1 MEVFAGRTVVSLLG
15 PEVLKVGRTS
25 SGPWRQS
32 CFHNATKI
40 SGPFPL
46 LLSPECTAE
55 FSRDY
60 MMGDLAKDEEQGQV
74 RGPSCLLL
82 SQT

>member
-1 MEVFAGRTVVSLLG
+1 MEVFAGWTVLSLLA

-25 SGPWRQS
+25 SGPGRHS
-32 CFHNATKI
+32 CFHTATKL
-40 SGPFPL
+40 SGRFPL

-74 RGPSCLLL
+74 
-82 SQT
+82 

>member
-15 PEVLKVGRTS
+15 PEVLKVDRTS
-25 SGPWRQS
+25 SGPRRQS
-32 CFHNATKI
+32 CFHATKI

-46 LLSPECTAE
+46 LLPPECTAE